1 MTLLSLLILRAYA
14 RGWRRICLDG
24 EPIGWERGEGIA
36 SLRII
41 SCRPGFNDPPGPH
54 PTGGRWWGYSVD
66 PDGCYLPAVDEA
78 QALAGALLTPR
89 HRRMLARKPDPS

>member
-24 EPIGWERGEGIA
+24 NPIGWERDH
-36 SLRII
+36 LLII
-41 SCRPGFNDPPGPH
+41 TRSAGFNDDPGPH

-66 PDGCYLPAVDEA
+66 PDGCYVPAVDEA